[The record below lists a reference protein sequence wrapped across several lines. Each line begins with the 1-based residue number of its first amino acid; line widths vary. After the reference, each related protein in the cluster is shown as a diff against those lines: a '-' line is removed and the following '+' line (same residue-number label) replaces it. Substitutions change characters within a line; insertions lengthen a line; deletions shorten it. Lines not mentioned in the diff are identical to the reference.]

1 MISGLQRYAEYA
13 QYGRQIKEQI
23 TIKDGNGIAV
33 SIKPVRLYPYWKHT
47 AFQPCFQTFDPGQM
61 KGQVMSRKEIIH
73 HQRNAAKN
81 RQK

>member
-33 SIKPVRLYPYWKHT
+33 SIKPVRLYPYWK
-47 AFQPCFQTFDPGQM
+47 
-61 KGQVMSRKEIIH
+61 
-73 HQRNAAKN
+73 
-81 RQK
+81 QKKYKS